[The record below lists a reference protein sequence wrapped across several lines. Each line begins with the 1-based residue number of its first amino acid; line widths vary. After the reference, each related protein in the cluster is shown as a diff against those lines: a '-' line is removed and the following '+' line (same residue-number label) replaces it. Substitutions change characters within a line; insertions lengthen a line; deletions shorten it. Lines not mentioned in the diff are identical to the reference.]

1 MTSLKNLIH
10 LKDPKRASPQTA
22 INPLEAYSGYSTY
35 RSALV
40 EGKTTC
46 VATVQ
51 EFLNRVERKKHLNAF
66 LELWPEEALQR
77 AKEIDNRIK
86 SGNAGKL
93 AGMVIAL
100 KDNICYAG
108 HQVSNSSKI
117 LLGFESLYSSTV
129 TERLL
134 SEGVIFIGRTNCDE
148 FAMGASN
155 ENSAFGPVLNAD
167 DEQRVPGGSSGG
179 SAVAVQAGFCH
190 AALGSDT
197 GGSIRQPASFT
208 GTVGFKPTYGTISR
222 HGLLAYASSFDQIGP
237 ITRSVEDTALLCSVM
252 AGPDAFDATM
262 IQKPAPDFT
271 LKNPG
276 KKKIAYLRECIEGVG
291 IDPEIVAGMKK
302 LITRLQAQGHQV
314 EEVSFP
320 YIDYLVPCYYVL
332 TTAEASSNLARYQ
345 GLHYG
350 YRSDNATDLES
361 SFKKSRSEGFGPEV
375 KRRIMLGTFVL
386 SEGFYDAYYTKAQ
399 KVRRFITNKTEDI
412 LKNFDFILMPTTPT
426 PAFKIGEKANNPVAM
441 YLADIF
447 TVQANITGMP
457 AISVPA
463 PNKIDGLSWG
473 IQLMAARRN
482 DVELLSFA
490 HSLQESTA
498 THEA

>member
-1 MTSLKNLIH
+1 M
-10 LKDPKRASPQTA
+10 
-22 INPLEAYSGYSTY
+22 EAYSRYSTY
-35 RSALV
+35 RSNLID
-40 EGKTTC
+40 GTTTC

-51 EFLNRVERKKHLNAF
+51 EFLKRAEEKKHLNAF

-77 AKEIDNRIK
+77 AKEIDAQIQ

-108 HQVSNSSKI
+108 HRVSNSSKI

-134 SEGVIFIGRTNCDE
+134 AEGVIFIGRTNCDE

-155 ENSAFGPVLNAD
+155 ENSAYGPVLNAD

-179 SAVAVQAGFCH
+179 SAVAVQAGLCH

-252 AGPDAFDATM
+252 AGPDAYDATM
-262 IQKPAPDFT
+262 IQKPAPDFALT
-271 LKNPG
+271 SPG
-276 KKKIAYLRECIEGVG
+276 KKKIAYLRECIEGEG
-291 IDPEIVAGMKK
+291 ISPEIVTGMKK
-302 LITRLQAQGHQV
+302 LIANLQAQGHQV

-350 YRSDNATDLES
+350 YRSANATDLES

-457 AISVPA
+457 AISIPG
-463 PNKIDGLSWG
+463 PTKIGGLSWG